1 MKSFCIIGMG
11 RFGQSLAMCLTRKRH
26 QVLILDDDEDDINA
40 IADYVTDA
48 AYGDLTN
55 EKFLRNS
62 GVANY
67 ECAIVAISGKLNDSI
82 IITLLLKDMGIPKV
96 VVRADSDMDGRVLK
110 KIGADMVVYPER
122 EMGDRLAYV
131 LDKDNVMEYI
141 QFSNEFSI
149 VETPVPKNWIG
160 MNLIELNVRNKYEI
174 NVIAVRAANGK
185 MNISPNPKLPFA
197 EGDAVTIIGSNKA
210 IDKLIKNE

>member
-48 AYGDLTN
+48 AYGDLTS
-55 EKFLRNS
+55 EKFLKNS

-67 ECAIVAISGKLNDSI
+67 ECAIIAISGRLNDSI

-96 VVRADSDMDGRVLK
+96 IVRADSDMDGRVLK

-141 QFSNEFSI
+141 QFSDEYSI
-149 VETPVPKNWIG
+149 VEIPVPTDWIG
-160 MNLIELNVRNKYEI
+160 KDLIELNVRNRYGI
-174 NVIAVRAANGK
+174 NVIAVRSSSGK
-185 MNISPNPKLPFA
+185 MNISPSPKLPFTD
-197 EGDAVTIIGSNKA
+197 GDSVTVIGSNKS
-210 IDKLIKNE
+210 IDKLVKSE